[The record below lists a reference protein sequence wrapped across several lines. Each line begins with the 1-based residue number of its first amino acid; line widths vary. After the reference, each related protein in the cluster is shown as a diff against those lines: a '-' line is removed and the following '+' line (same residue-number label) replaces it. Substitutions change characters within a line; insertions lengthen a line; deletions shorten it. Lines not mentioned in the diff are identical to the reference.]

1 MTMEKAVQK
10 HILDLCRKRKL
21 TVNGLANLCSF
32 TQSTIDSIVSGKTR
46 TTTISTLQKIC
57 DGLGI
62 TILDFFNDP
71 LFENLEPEVK

>member
-1 MTMEKAVQK
+1 M
-10 HILDLCRKRKL
+10 
-21 TVNGLANLCSF
+21 GLANLCSV

-46 TTTISTLQKIC
+46 TTTISTSEIC

-62 TILDFFNDP
+62 TIFDFFNDP